1 MIKLTEIKKCN
12 FNFIVLSIYLILLVF
27 IPKDFGTL
35 FGIIPVRLVLSILF
49 ILTMFFYN
57 KNEIFKLKSTA
68 IKFLIVIYSLFLL
81 FTIPSIFMSKSIL
94 TSCYTFIKF
103 LIIPFLA
110 IVCFNF
116 KPNEYDKKLFWT
128 TIIFITLLLVIISFI
143 QYSFNIDLIKLG
155 VEKYPGAKGRVST
168 TFFNTIYYGIFL
180 NFISCIFVCKFLRSK
195 NLKINVFYFISIILI
210 YISLLLTFT
219 RSAFLIFSGILFIIL
234 ILLISKK
241 NLIKIGVMIISI
253 VLLTFVIPG
262 AKYMV
267 YDSINDGFELL
278 FNVNL
283 FDGNVEQIKNS
294 STITKQENSYFDEN
308 KVKKI
313 NDKAS
318 TEESEVNN
326 NAINNE
332 NNDKKINDNISTE
345 ESKVDDNA
353 INYENK
359 DKNKT
364 TSDDKNDIKY
374 NGDLS
379 LLHREQFA
387 DIAKRIGDDHIFTG
401 VGLGTYID
409 YMNSEDFDTLYP
421 DYIGSKT
428 HPHSTVVLLYAEC
441 GIISVFSFFMFLV
454 LIPVFSFIKL
464 LKNIKYRNNDNFIV
478 YLCSFVISIGF
489 TFINIIAENA
499 IYDTQIFPLFIIIV
513 FTLYSF
519 SEMKN

>member
-1 MIKLTEIKKCN
+1 MIKLNEIKKCN
-12 FNFIVLSIYLILLVF
+12 FNFLVLSIYLILLVF
-27 IPKDFGTL
+27 IPKDLGTL
-35 FGIIPVRLVLSILF
+35 FGVIPVRLVLSILF
-49 ILTMFFYN
+49 LFTIFFYN
-57 KNEIFKLKSTA
+57 KNEIFKLKSAA
-68 IKFLIVIYSLFLL
+68 IKFLIVIYLLFLL
-81 FTIPSIFMSKSIL
+81 FTIPSIFVSKSIL

-267 YDSINDGFELL
+267 YDSINDGTELL
-278 FNVNL
+278 F
-283 FDGNVEQIKNS
+283 
-294 STITKQENSYFDEN
+294 
-308 KVKKI
+308 KVKLF
-313 NDKAS
+313 
-318 TEESEVNN
+318 E
-326 NAINNE
+326 
-332 NNDKKINDNISTE
+332 KK
-345 ESKVDDNA
+345 
-353 INYENK
+353 
-359 DKNKT
+359 
-364 TSDDKNDIKY
+364 SDTKY

-379 LLHREQFA
+379 LIHREQFA
-387 DIAKRIGDDHIFTG
+387 DIAKKVGNDNLFTG
-401 VGLGTYID
+401 IGFGTYIN
-409 YMNSEDFDTLYP
+409 YMNSDDFNNLYP
-421 DYIGSKT
+421 NYNGSKT
-428 HPHSTVVLLYAEC
+428 HPHSAFVLMYSET
-441 GIISVFSFFMFLV
+441 GIISTILFFLFSICIPLYSLV
-454 LIPVFSFIKL
+454 KII
-464 LKNIKYRNNDNFIV
+464 KNIKQRKDYNYMIYV
-478 YLCSFVISIGF
+478 LAFVISIGF
-489 TFINIIAENA
+489 LIVNIIAENA
-499 IYDTQIFPLFIIIV
+499 VYDTQIFPLYILII

-519 SEMKN
+519 INKSKFGVK